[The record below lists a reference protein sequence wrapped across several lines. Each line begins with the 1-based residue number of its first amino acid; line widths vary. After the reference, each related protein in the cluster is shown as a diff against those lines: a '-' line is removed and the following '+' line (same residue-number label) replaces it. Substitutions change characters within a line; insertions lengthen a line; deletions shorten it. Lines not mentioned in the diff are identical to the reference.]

1 MDKIMKMVPD
11 LNEQGMED
19 PESTLRPVAAYL
31 RPKLNNLWK
40 DRRRALFTENI
51 EKISRMLDA
60 LQKKLDEAFLVIQL
74 YEKALDLFEYDPPTS
89 HLLRTAAAAIVDILL
104 VDLDKHN
111 RLKNGIKVEE
121 TGDLESAP
129 LTPGDRT
136 IAKTLPGSLLTKALT
151 VVETLEGKV
160 TVHPIVTI
168 FLFEHE

>member
-51 EKISRMLDA
+51 EKISRVLDA

-74 YEKALDLFEYDPPTS
+74 YEKALDLFEDDPRTS
-89 HLLRTAAAAIVDILL
+89 HLLRTAAAPIVDILL

-111 RLKNGIKVEE
+111 RLKNGIEVEE

-129 LTPGDRT
+129 LPW
-136 IAKTLPGSLLTKALT
+136 
-151 VVETLEGKV
+151 
-160 TVHPIVTI
+160 
-168 FLFEHE
+168 

>member
-51 EKISRMLDA
+51 EKISRVLDA

-74 YEKALDLFEYDPPTS
+74 YEKALDLFEDDPRTS
-89 HLLRTAAAAIVDILL
+89 
-104 VDLDKHN
+104 DKHN
-111 RLKNGIKVEE
+111 RLKNGIEVEE

-129 LTPGDRT
+129 LPW
-136 IAKTLPGSLLTKALT
+136 
-151 VVETLEGKV
+151 
-160 TVHPIVTI
+160 
-168 FLFEHE
+168 